1 MKTRLP
7 IIVLALS
14 LSVFL
19 LGTALSGCSL
29 VSPDVYT
36 VTFDSNGGS
45 AVAPAEGI
53 KEGDPVSEPTAPTK
67 DGYSFEGW
75 YTDTGL
81 TSSWDFSSDTV
92 TEATTLYAKWSAST
106 GTAYTVE
113 HYQQDVSGDGYTKV
127 TADTQNLQG
136 TTGETATATEKSYT
150 GFSENT
156 THTDRVASGTIAGDG
171 SLVLK
176 LYYDRNTYTVSYN
189 ENGGSSV
196 TDTTDVRYGAMISA
210 PTAPTKDG
218 YSFEGWYTDAGLTSS
233 WDFSSDTVT
242 EATTL
247 YAKWS
252 ASTGTA
258 YTVDH
263 YQQDVSGDGYSK
275 VTADTQNLQGTT
287 GETATATA
295 KSYTGFSENTT
306 HTDRVASGTIAGD
319 GSLVLKLYY
328 DRNTFTVSYD
338 ENGGSSVTDT
348 TDVRYGAKITAPTA
362 PTKDGYSF
370 EGWYSDAGLT
380 TAWDFSSDTVT
391 EATTLYAKWSA
402 STGTAYT
409 VEHYQQDVS
418 GDGYS
423 KVTVDTQNLQGTTG
437 ETATATAKSYTGFS
451 ENTTHT
457 DRVASGTIAGN
468 GSLVLK
474 LYYDR
479 NTFTVSYDENGGSS
493 VTDTTDVR
501 YGAKIT
507 APTAPTKIGYSFEGW
522 YTDTGLTSSWDFSSD
537 TVIIATTLYAK
548 WEELT
553 VGDLG
558 PAGGY
563 IFYDKGSYTDWWR
576 YLEAAPADVV
586 LDGGN
591 NTHNF
596 GYYRT
601 ASGGASTLVGTATGI
616 GTGKKNTED
625 LVSSMG
631 TTAYISN
638 ATSTTTTTGDYAAR
652 LCDTHEAEGY
662 SDWFLP
668 SKDELNLMYQNLKVK
683 NLGGFSDIVYWSSS
697 EYSASGEKFAWGQYF
712 GGMYQGEYYRS
723 NEYRVRPA
731 RAF

>member
-7 IIVLALS
+7 IIVLTLS
-14 LSVFL
+14 LSVFI

-75 YTDTGL
+75 Y
-81 TSSWDFSSDTV
+81 S
-92 TEATTLYAKWSAST
+92 
-106 GTAYTVE
+106 
-113 HYQQDVSGDGYTKV
+113 
-127 TADTQNLQG
+127 
-136 TTGETATATEKSYT
+136 
-150 GFSENT
+150 
-156 THTDRVASGTIAGDG
+156 
-171 SLVLK
+171 
-176 LYYDRNTYTVSYN
+176 
-189 ENGGSSV
+189 
-196 TDTTDVRYGAMISA
+196 
-210 PTAPTKDG
+210 
-218 YSFEGWYTDAGLTSS
+218 DAGLTSS

-328 DRNTFTVSYD
+328 DRNTYTVSYE

-362 PTKDGYSF
+362 PTKIGYSF
-370 EGWYSDAGLT
+370 EGWYTDAGLSSS
-380 TAWDFSSDTVT
+380 WDFSSDTVT

-423 KVTVDTQNLQGTTG
+423 KVTADTQNLQGTTG

-457 DRVASGTIAGN
+457 DRVASGTIAGD

-479 NTFTVSYDENGGSS
+479 NTFTVSYEENGGSS

-501 YGAKIT
+501 YGAMIS
-507 APTAPTKIGYSFEGW
+507 APTAPTKDGYSFEGW
-522 YTDTGLTSSWDFSSD
+522 YADVELTSSWDFSSD
-537 TVIIATTLYAK
+537 TVTEATTLYAK
-548 WEELT
+548 WKEPT

-563 IFYDKGSYTDWWR
+563 IFYDDTVGFDFNDDSTIASDEKDLLDGTNDGIVNGDR
-576 YLEAAPADVV
+576 YLEVAPYGWDNGGDDPLMMWGANNVYIPDIKGMEIGDGETNTFQIVNTAGDAALAAKACNDYSV
-586 LDGGN
+586 
-591 NTHNF
+591 T
-596 GYYRT
+596 
-601 ASGGASTLVGTATGI
+601 VG
-616 GTGKKNTED
+616 E
-625 LVSSMG
+625 
-631 TTAYISN
+631 TTY
-638 ATSTTTTTGDYAAR
+638 D
-652 LCDTHEAEGY
+652 
-662 SDWFLP
+662 DWFLP
-668 SKDELNLMYQNLKVK
+668 SKYELFVIYKNLHVSS
-683 NLGGFSDIVYWSSS
+683 LGGFLNENGYWSSTAINNTTAFAVIFDTV
-697 EYSASGEKFAWGQYF
+697 YNGASTSYDREDSLYAKK
-712 GGMYQGEYYRS
+712 
-723 NEYRVRPA
+723 VRPV
-731 RAF
+731 RAY